1 MLEHISRI
9 SSLLLDCLDKL
20 CGKDRLSALI
30 CGFFKAL
37 EILLIVLDSINPG
50 LQIFIHLF
58 CGDIIPTIK
67 FIRKTDFILQISFYR
82 IHGGI
87 VFVQDLT
94 HGRLSSIRG
103 FLGAFHGF
111 VESFQGCASSRCRN
125 SGCLDCIS
133 IIFLSLCIVFCCI
146 SFVLFNSR
154 QVFRT
159 LSIFFLFF
167 RAFINCLLIFLNY
180 LRIPFHFLC
189 TICYAGSC
197 YSSCITIC
205 YGSSINTIQT

>member
-1 MLEHISRI
+1 MLEHISCI

-50 LQIFIHLF
+50 LQVFVHLL
-58 CGDIIPTIK
+58 CGDIIPTIE
-67 FIRKTDFILQISFYR
+67 FICKTDFILQISFDR

-94 HGRLSSIRG
+94 HGSLSSVRS

-111 VESFQGCASSRCRN
+111 VKTFQSCASSYCRQ

-133 IIFLSLCIVFCCI
+133 IIFLRLCIVLCCI
-146 SFVLFNSR
+146 SI
-154 QVFRT
+154 
-159 LSIFFLFF
+159 IFFSF
-167 RAFINCLLIFLNY
+167 
-180 LRIPFHFLC
+180 
-189 TICYAGSC
+189 G
-197 YSSCITIC
+197 
-205 YGSSINTIQT
+205 